1 MTQSISTGLTDWL
14 INSAKRNPEGALLLA
29 AGAVL
34 LLRQTGA
41 AAAVGRIEVAQKAA
55 DTVRDTADAAV
66 SYGSDIAAKA
76 ADTATNFGSDLKK
89 YAESGTDEI
98 SKHAQRAASTATSSL
113 KSAVDNI
120 VRDQPLLIAL
130 AGIAAGAGVAA
141 VFPTSNLEKK
151 ALDPVSKQV
160 GDAVQYARNEAK
172 EALGRASDK
181 LQEVAQDKG
190 LTSDGLKKMAGEVV
204 SAVGTPTTNTS
215 KASQ

>member
-1 MTQSISTGLTDWL
+1 MTQYTSAGLTDWL
-14 INSAKRNPEGALLLA
+14 ISSAKRNPEGALLLA

-34 LLRQTGA
+34 LLRHTGA
-41 AAAVGRIEVAQKAA
+41 AAAVVQSEVAQRAA
-55 DTVRDTADAAV
+55 GTVQDTADAAV
-66 SYGSDIAAKA
+66 NYGSDLAAKTV
-76 ADTATNFGSDLKK
+76 DKATTLGSDLKK
-89 YAESGTDEI
+89 YAESGTEEI
-98 SKHAQRAASTATSSL
+98 TMQAQRVASKATSSL
-113 KSAVDNI
+113 KLAVDNI